1 MVMHNK
7 INHKTDLNDDLDQ
20 IRLKA
25 RETREAISQAAHDV
39 KQRANEA
46 FQQSFKDAKEKSGE
60 MQDSVVAYVKD
71 NPHLGRYDTAS
82 LARLTQSCKRCE
94 RAGVAGS
101 AACETKPAPDCRARW
116 SLRPSLHRH
125 LAWFLST
132 NYRLPRFTALHVATS
147 AHYCHPNACRP
158 VTLYRLHDS
167 ESEIKPDIQGNP
179 SATAP
184 SQPQGQNP
192 CVN

>member
-1 MVMHNK
+1 MHNK

-71 NPHLGRYDTAS
+71 NPVRAIGIAAIAGFI
-82 LARLTQSCKRCE
+82 LAKLIHK
-94 RAGVAGS
+94 
-101 AACETKPAPDCRARW
+101 
-116 SLRPSLHRH
+116 
-125 LAWFLST
+125 
-132 NYRLPRFTALHVATS
+132 
-147 AHYCHPNACRP
+147 
-158 VTLYRLHDS
+158 
-167 ESEIKPDIQGNP
+167 
-179 SATAP
+179 
-184 SQPQGQNP
+184 
-192 CVN
+192 